1 MSSKAYIV
9 PSDFVTPANQ
19 DNYRVKALAAGI
31 QRGYNL
37 GIQSWDKIE
46 MPLPADPATPT
57 IPEKNALIK
66 WLAAGNWPRNLDA
79 REFQPNLDAAV
90 GAAVDFWNTAP
101 LIGALGTE
109 YSCLGATAVAAAANR
124 IKKIVVFFSVQIITS
139 PLPVNRLLF
148 RRNNATGLLQS
159 EFDLEQLATM
169 QRVAGFFSEPVVW
182 DNNTAY
188 AVNAASCIA
197 TGVACKL
204 ILGNIVLE
212 PAGTT
217 NV

>member
-9 PSDFVTPANQ
+9 PSDFVTPSNQ
-19 DNYRVKALAAGI
+19 EKYRVKALAAGI
-31 QRGYNL
+31 QRCYNL

-57 IPEKNALIK
+57 IPERSALIK
-66 WLAAGNWPRNLDA
+66 WLAGGNWPRNLDA
-79 REFQPNLDAAV
+79 REFQPNLDAAT
-90 GAAVDFWNTAP
+90 GAALDFWNTA
-101 LIGALGTE
+101 ALAAIGTE
-109 YSCLGATAVAAAANR
+109 YSCLGATAIAAAANR
-124 IKKIVVFFSVQIITS
+124 IKKIVVFYSVQIITS

-148 RRNNATGLLQS
+148 RRNNATGLLQA

-188 AVNAASCIA
+188 AINALCSIA
-197 TGVACKL
+197 TGVAAKV
-204 ILGNIVLE
+204 ILGNILLE

>member
-1 MSSKAYIV
+1 MSSKAYLV
-9 PSDFVTPANQ
+9 PMDFVTPSNQ
-19 DNYRVKALAAGI
+19 EKYRVKALAAGI
-31 QRGYNL
+31 QRCYNL
-37 GIQSWDKIE
+37 GIQSWDKLE

-57 IPEKNALIK
+57 IPEKSALIK

-90 GAAVDFWNTAP
+90 GAALDFWNTAP

-148 RRNNATGLLQS
+148 RRNNATGLLQA

-204 ILGNIVLE
+204 ILGYIVLE